1 MNGISILLLALAVVL
16 LAVIYA
22 LDRMGGIGEG
32 DAIEE
37 PDYETWRR
45 ETFDRWQDNR
55 VRTLHARDAE

>member
-1 MNGISILLLALAVVL
+1 MSTILIVLLALAAVL

-22 LDRMGGIGEG
+22 LRRMGGIGEG
-32 DAIEE
+32 DVIEE

-45 ETFDRWQDNR
+45 ETFDRYKDNR